1 MSAYPGAPW
10 NEGERALI
18 GLFLGYFYLR
28 NVSLEVYNANLQS
41 RRGNALI

>member
-10 NEGERALI
+10 NEGETALL

-28 NVSLEVYNANLQS
+28 NGSLEVYNANLQS
-41 RRGNALI
+41 RRGTALI